1 MAQDDEEVAA
11 LEAFVAKNLK
21 GTIALDK
28 AASTLNLS
36 ARTLSRRVRAATGL
50 SPRRF
55 VQKIRLNSALNLIE
69 RTRLPLDRV
78 AEMVG
83 LADAAVLYRLVVRHT
98 GQSPGR
104 FRSRR
109 D

>member
-1 MAQDDEEVAA
+1 VAA

-21 GTIALDK
+21 GTITLDEV
-28 AASTLNLS
+28 ASTLSLS

-55 VQKIRLNSALNLIE
+55 IQKIRLSSALHLIE
-69 RTRLPLDRV
+69 QTRLPLDQV
-78 AEMVG
+78 AERVG
-83 LADAAVLYRLVVRHT
+83 LADAAVLHRLVVRHT

-104 FRSRR
+104 FRGRR